1 MIRWSCLLV
10 LALLPAIG
18 QTSGPFTGVV
28 HTADVDL
35 AYEVYGAAGG
45 ATPVIAVNGGPGL
58 SHKYMLQNDVWTRQI
73 AAGRQVVFYDQ
84 RGTGK
89 SQRVAERAAQT
100 MAAQV
105 GDLDAV
111 RGQLGFDK
119 VDLAGDSYGGLLA
132 MAYVAAHPEHVRRL
146 ILSDSA
152 PPAWKDMV
160 HLLPQV
166 FPDIE
171 EQDAEITKKQSDPE
185 KAAQEQLINHFRM
198 IFYSE
203 DLMHTYLAGIGDLGS
218 TPKTGDAVFK
228 AIADIDLT
236 AELPKIKVPTLVITG
251 RYDMNVA
258 PLTAWRMYKAI
269 SGAKIVIFAKSG
281 HLPYYEEPEKYSQ
294 VVNAFLDGR

>member
-1 MIRWSCLLV
+1 MSRWGCLLV
-10 LALLPAIG
+10 LAALPGLG
-18 QTSGPFTGVV
+18 QTGTSVSGMV

-35 AYEVYGAAGG
+35 AYEVYGAAST

-58 SHKYMLQNDVWTRQI
+58 SHKYMLQNDVWTRRI

-89 SQRVAERAAQT
+89 SQRLVEGAPQT

-111 RGQLGFDK
+111 RAKLGFEK

-132 MAYVAAHPEHVRRL
+132 MAYVASHPEHVRRL

-160 HLLPQV
+160 HLLPDV

-171 EQDAEITKKQSDPE
+171 EQDAEIGKKQTDPD

-203 DLMHTYLAGIGDLGS
+203 DLLHKYLDGIGDLGS
-218 TPKTGDAVFK
+218 TPKVGDAVFK

-236 AELPKIKVPTLVITG
+236 AELPKIKAPTLVITG

-258 PLTAWRMYKAI
+258 PLTAWRMYKTI
-269 SGAKIVIFAKSG
+269 PGAKIEIFAKSG
-281 HLPYYEEPEKYSQ
+281 HLPYYEEPEKYAK
-294 VVNAFLDGR
+294 VVSAFLDGQ

>member
-1 MIRWSCLLV
+1 MIRWSFLLV
-10 LALLPAIG
+10 LAALPMIG
-18 QTSGPFTGVV
+18 QASGPITGMV

-35 AYEVYGAAGG
+35 AYEVYGTANA

-58 SHKYMLQNDVWTRQI
+58 SHKYMLQNDVWTRRI

-89 SQRVAERAAQT
+89 SQRVAEGAVQT

-111 RGQLGFDK
+111 RAQLGFDK

-171 EQDAEITKKQSDPE
+171 EQDAEIAKKQADPE

-203 DLMHTYLAGIGDLGS
+203 ELLHTYLDGIGDLGS
-218 TPKTGDAVFK
+218 APKVGDAVFK

-236 AELPKIKVPTLVITG
+236 AELPKIKAPTLVITG

-269 SGAKIVIFAKSG
+269 PGAKIEIFAKSG
-281 HLPYYEEPEKYSQ
+281 HLPYYEEPEKYAQ
-294 VVNAFLDGR
+294 VVDGFLNAR

>member
-1 MIRWSCLLV
+1 M
-10 LALLPAIG
+10 LAAASTMAVG
-18 QTSGPFTGVV
+18 QAGGRLSAPVSGVV

-35 AYEVYGAAGG
+35 AYEVYGAAGA

-58 SHKYMLQNDVWTRQI
+58 SHKYMLQNDVWTRRI

-89 SQRVAERAAQT
+89 SQRVADGAAQT

-105 GDLDAV
+105 DDLDAV
-111 RGQLGFDK
+111 RAQLGFEK

-171 EQDAEITKKQSDPE
+171 EQDAEIAKKQSDPD

-203 DLMHTYLAGIGDLGS
+203 DLLHKYLDGIGDLGS
-218 TPKTGDAVFK
+218 TPKVGDAVFK

-236 AELPKIKVPTLVITG
+236 AELAKIKAPTLVITG

-269 SGAKIVIFAKSG
+269 PGARVEIFAKSG
-281 HLPYYEEPEKYSQ
+281 HLPYYEEPEKYAK
-294 VVNAFLDGR
+294 VVDAFLDGR